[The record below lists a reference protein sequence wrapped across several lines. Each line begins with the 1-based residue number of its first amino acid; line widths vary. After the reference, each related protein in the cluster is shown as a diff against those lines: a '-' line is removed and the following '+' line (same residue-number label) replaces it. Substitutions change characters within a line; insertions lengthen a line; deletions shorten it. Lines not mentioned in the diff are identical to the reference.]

1 MRELWRGNANAWEC
15 DELGHLNVR
24 AYIAKAMQAAGA
36 LADDIGMPRA
46 FQPVAA
52 ATLIPTRIHV
62 RYLAEVRP
70 GAPLMI
76 EGGVSEA
83 RETGLQAVFM
93 MRDPFRDSLAA
104 TLIVDFD
111 HASPDEGRAFAWSP
125 RLREAIEALCV
136 EMPDKAQAR
145 GVDSAP
151 PDGHTSLDRAR
162 ELGLTRI
169 GLGRIGPEDI
179 DLFGRMRAELSMGK
193 ISDSAVHMADIFPE
207 ELNEAGPPLA
217 GAVLEARIAIARLP
231 RAGEGYQVHSGLI
244 DANETVRRVGHLV
257 FDTARGAP
265 LWSVQAVVCL
275 MDLDA
280 RTLARTDPATVERLN
295 ARAVRGLKA

>member
-46 FQPVAA
+46 YTQAAA

-70 GAPLMI
+70 GAPLTI
-76 EGGVSEA
+76 EGGVSEI

-111 HASPDEGRAFAWSP
+111 HASPGEGRAFAWSP
-125 RLREAIEALCV
+125 RLREAIEALRV
-136 EMPDKAQAR
+136 DGPAQAQAR
-145 GVDSAP
+145 GVDPDP
-151 PDGHTSLDRAR
+151 PFESDSLGRAR

-169 GLGRIGPEDI
+169 GLGRIGTEDL
-179 DLFGRMRAELSMGK
+179 DGFGRMRPELTMGK
-193 ISDSAVHMADIFPE
+193 VSDSAVHMAEIFPE
-207 ELNEAGPPLA
+207 ELREDGPPLA
-217 GAVLEARIAIARLP
+217 GAVLEARIAIRRLP
-231 RAGEGYQVHSGLI
+231 RTGEGYQIHSGLI
-244 DANETVRRVGHLV
+244 DASETVRRVGHLV
-257 FDTARGAP
+257 HSTGAGAP

-280 RTLARTDPATVERLN
+280 RTLARTDPGMVERLN
-295 ARAVRGLKA
+295 TRAVRALRA